1 MTSIALSGAHGLH
14 LKRGEVVWV
23 EKGSMLAFVEQS
35 DGRRLPFATLT
46 TGTLAA
52 GCAATPDGRR
62 LFLTGVP
69 GTQVRTSA
77 VAEVLATGGTSDL
90 EGWISAVSDAARG
103 DTWVERVIAPSGHPL
118 RLAPGEH
125 VVATTQPV
133 SPEDRSVLG
142 WLRVVSGEARWC
154 GWSQATIGA
163 RDGTVPIT
171 RGAWLTSGLRTRI
184 AASTAPPAD
193 DVDAWIDALDLIG
206 HVGIAAIGQRQ
217 ASAEYSRVARLAA
230 ESDAA
235 AQEMSAG
242 VVALSG
248 AFAQASSTTAA
259 PPTELAAVWWA
270 AQELGLDA
278 DDAALQR
285 AELLCARGVAPM
297 RAVAQ
302 VCGARIRTVRLPSHW
317 WRQEGPPL
325 VGRHDQ
331 LGPVSLH
338 WHRGRW
344 LMAWPESREGE
355 RRTSAD
361 GITVDAVTAAA
372 ISAEATQLVALLEST
387 PTSGSRL
394 LRLATTKVWSDAASA
409 LVMSALIAVAAF
421 ATPYILGQIAG
432 SLADITLAHLLGLLG
447 ALVLLEIAINLW
459 RGARGL
465 NLIRARTRA
474 VGAAAM
480 AVWDRMIR
488 LRARWHADR
497 PLGQRLV
504 ALSAPN
510 LASNAL
516 PNTTVNALLDS
527 GAVIGGLAAVATT
540 TPALFFAITLVV
552 LAQAWVGVI
561 LVRRQATQAHVRV
574 VAGAK
579 ANGRLI
585 ETLRGVNTLRLFGA
599 QARAFRRWAQT
610 QSVLAAA
617 DVKLRQLG
625 TLQMV
630 FTAAWPIV
638 GLIVVVAVSATS
650 GADFGQF
657 VTAQTAAALMS
668 MAVAAATLAAGAA
681 TTARAQFSEVNEL
694 LEAMPEQPGQGES
707 PGTLNGAIVV
717 TDLVFRYHPEGPRV
731 LDGVTLQ
738 VAPGEHVAI
747 VGQSG
752 CGKTTLVRVLLG
764 LEEPT
769 SGVITF
775 DGRDLATLDRPALRR
790 QIGTVLQSADLL
802 AGSIRENID
811 MGRNLT
817 TADIWAA
824 LDAAAIGADVRALPL
839 GLETTVIDGNSSMS
853 GGQRQR
859 ILIARALAGEPR
871 MLVFDEATSA
881 LDNVTQHEVVA
892 SLSQLRLTRIVVAHR
907 LSTVRRADRIIVLG
921 RGGVVQEGSFEELMA
936 QPGAFQDLAMR
947 QLT

>member
-1 MTSIALSGAHGLH
+1 MTGVSLSGAHGLH
-14 LKRGEVVWV
+14 PQRGEVVWV
-23 EKGSMLAFVEQS
+23 EVGSMLVFVEHP
-35 DGRRLPFATLT
+35 DGLRLPFATLAA
-46 TGTLAA
+46 GTVAV

-62 LFLTGVP
+62 LFLTGMP
-69 GTQVRTSA
+69 GTKVRTLD
-77 VAEVLATGGTSDL
+77 VAEVLATRGKSDV
-90 EGWISAVSDAARG
+90 EGWISAVGDAARG
-103 DTWVERVIAPSGHPL
+103 ETWVERVIAPAEQPL

-125 VVATTQPV
+125 VVATTEPA

-142 WLRVVSGEARWC
+142 WLRVVAGGARWC
-154 GWSQATIGA
+154 GWSQATIGT
-163 RDGTVPIT
+163 RDGAIPIT
-171 RGAWLTSGLRTRI
+171 RGAWLTSGLHTRI
-184 AASTAPPAD
+184 AAVPAPPVE
-193 DVDAWIDALDLIG
+193 DVDTWIDALDVIG
-206 HVGIAAIGQRQ
+206 QLGIAAIGQRQ
-217 ASAEYSRVARLAA
+217 TTDDKARAARLADGA
-230 ESDAA
+230 DAA
-235 AQEMSAG
+235 AREMTAG

-248 AFAQASSTTAA
+248 AFEHAGSTSAA
-259 PPTELAAVWWA
+259 PPA
-270 AQELGLDA
+270 ELGAIWWVAHEVGLDT

-285 AELLCARGVAPM
+285 AESLCARGVAPLQ
-297 RAVAQ
+297 AVAQ
-302 VCGARIRTVRLPSHW
+302 ACGARVRTVRLPSRW

-325 VGRHDQ
+325 VGCHDQ
-331 LGPVSLH
+331 HGMVALH
-338 WHRGRW
+338 WHRGDW
-344 LMAWPESREGE
+344 LMAWPAVQTSE
-355 RRTSAD
+355 RRTTPEVAK
-361 GITVDAVTAAA
+361 VDAASAAA
-372 ISAEATQLVALLEST
+372 ISEEATQLVALLPSS
-387 PTSGSRL
+387 PTSTSRL
-394 LRLATTKVWSDAASA
+394 LRLAITKVWSDAAGA
-409 LVMSALIAVAAF
+409 LLMSALIAIAAF
-421 ATPYILGQIAG
+421 ATPYVLGQIAG
-432 SLADITLAHLLGLLG
+432 NLADITIWHLLGLLG

-465 NLIRARTRA
+465 NLIRTRTRA
-474 VGAAAM
+474 VSAAAM

-488 LRARWHADR
+488 LPARWHADR

-540 TPALFFAITLVV
+540 TPALFFAISLVV

-561 LVRRQATQAHVRV
+561 LVRRQAAQARVRV
-574 VAGAK
+574 IAGAK

-599 QARAFRRWAQT
+599 QSRAFRRWAQT

-617 DVKLRQLG
+617 DVTLRQLG
-625 TLQMV
+625 TVQMV

-638 GLIVVVAVSATS
+638 GLILVVAVSAAS
-650 GADFGQF
+650 SADFGQF
-657 VTAQTAAALMS
+657 VTAQTAASLMS
-668 MAVAAATLAAGAA
+668 MAVAAATLAAGAT
-681 TTARAQFSEVNEL
+681 TTARAQFSEVTDL
-694 LEAMPEQPGQGES
+694 LATQPEQPGLGES
-707 PGTLNGAIVV
+707 PGTLNGAIAV
-717 TDLVFRYHPEGPRV
+717 TDLAFRYHPEGPRV

-764 LEEPT
+764 LETPT

-775 DGRDLATLDRPALRR
+775 DGRDLATLDQPALRR

-817 TADIWAA
+817 TAEIWAA
-824 LDAAAIGADVRALPL
+824 LDAAAIGEDVRALPL

-881 LDNVTQHEVVA
+881 LDNVTQHAVVA

-907 LSTVRRADRIIVLG
+907 LSTVRRADRIVVLG
-921 RGGVVQEGSFEELMA
+921 RGRVVQQGSYEELIA
-936 QPGAFQDLAMR
+936 QPGAFRDLAMR